1 MLTNSV
7 IMPKSKKAKV
17 FFFTNDVSTNIWNR
31 KRLKIFIEGIFK
43 KEGKKLESI
52 IYIFCTDS
60 YLLKINRDFLNHDFY
75 TDIITFNL
83 SERENPIV
91 ANVFIS
97 IDRVRY
103 NAKSL
108 GTTINEEIHRVIFH
122 GALHLCGYN
131 DKSSTQLKKMREREN
146 HYIKKYFD

>member
-7 IMPKSKKAKV
+7 IMLKSKKAKV

-31 KRLKIFIEGIFK
+31 KRLKTFIEGIFK

-97 IDRVRY
+97 IDRVRD

-108 GTTINEEIHRVIFH
+108 GATINEEIHRVIFH

>member
-1 MLTNSV
+1 
-7 IMPKSKKAKV
+7 MPKSKKAKV